1 MQYAVLK
8 MSIWAVLSCL
18 SVFAPALRAQSLAKY
33 KVTYFADHRLCEW
46 VQPYKKYN
54 EGSNTL
60 YFNEEA
66 SIFFHDNYPKERI
79 ITKPEES
86 AGSVVYIGV
95 LEDPEQRAIYINLRD
110 KYLYYK
116 TLKAANGNPKSHP
129 IVREDLPDIKWKI
142 FPEHRKKIGDFQCV
156 RAEGRFGDRLYSVWF
171 TPDIPLGFGP
181 HKLCGLPG
189 LILSA
194 RSLDGVVNFEFQSFS
209 ASFPEQVIVEEPKVG
224 KKMTRE
230 EFEAHVI
237 AYYLRY
243 QEYRIEHPGTGDL
256 EDAPCDCTIERCKDH
271 IYTEYKQRQKGRNKR

>member
-1 MQYAVLK
+1 MT
-8 MSIWAVLSCL
+8 VLSCALAFIPHL
-18 SVFAPALRAQSLAKY
+18 SAQSPAKY
-33 KVTYFADHRLCEW
+33 KVTYFADHHLCEEALSD
-46 VQPYKKYN
+46 KKYT
-54 EGSNTL
+54 EGANTL

-66 SIFFHDNYPKERI
+66 SIFFRDNYPKERV
-79 ITKPEES
+79 TGEPKES
-86 AGSVVYIGV
+86 GGSLVYIGTPH
-95 LEDPEQRAIYINLRD
+95 DPEQLAIYVNLRER
-110 KYLYYK
+110 YLYYK
-116 TLKAANGNPKSHP
+116 TFKAANFNPKSHP

-142 FPEHRKKIGDFQCV
+142 FPEHRKKIGDFQCI

-194 RSLDGVVNFEFQSFS
+194 RSLDGAVNFEFQSFS
-209 ASFPEQVIVEEPKVG
+209 ASFPEQVIVEAPKVG

-237 AYYLRY
+237 AYYLKY
-243 QEYRIEHPGTGDL
+243 QEYRIAHPGTGDL
-256 EDAPCDCTIERCKDH
+256 EDGPCDCSIERCKDQ